1 MFTIA
6 VSPCSNPELGLEECF
21 RAYGA
26 LGYRRFEM
34 FTSWCKSAANVLDDP
49 RRYLDA
55 AARYGFAYCCVHLP
69 ALTEDLDASLPQAVQ
84 AARFGAATGCRCAI
98 VKAKTKPDFFAGTRA
113 LLDAIAELPLVPVVQ
128 NHKGTAITTLDDY
141 LEVLDGV
148 NDPRLMALLE
158 VGHFHS
164 VGVSWRRGYEALAGR
179 IRHVHV
185 KDQIGAQSVAFGAGE
200 IDLPGLL
207 ARLVADGYGGDVV
220 VEMETQDKENR
231 LRYLG
236 EALDYIRRLVRDLR
250 A

>member
-1 MFTIA
+1 MFHIA
-6 VSPCSNPELGLEECF
+6 VSPCSNPELSLEECF

-26 LGYRRFEM
+26 LGYRRFEL

-49 RRYLDA
+49 HPYLALA
-55 AARYGFAYCCVHLP
+55 AKHGFAYSCIHLP
-69 ALTEDLDASLPQAVQ
+69 ALTEDLDASLPKAIE
-84 AARFGAATGCRCAI
+84 AARFGAAIGCRCAI
-98 VKAKTKPDFFAGTRA
+98 VKAKTKADFFAGTRE
-113 LLDAIAELPLVPVVQ
+113 LLDAIADLPLIPVVQ

-148 NDPRLMALLE
+148 NDPRLMCLLE

-164 VGVSWRRGYEALAGR
+164 VGVAWRRGHEALKGR

-185 KDQIGAQSVAFGAGE
+185 KDQIGAQSVPFGMGE
-200 IDLPGLL
+200 IDLPGLF
-207 ARLVADGYGGDVV
+207 ARLVADGYEGDVV

-236 EALDYIRRLVRDLR
+236 EALEYIRRWQEG
-250 A
+250 ASQ

>member
-6 VSPCSNPELGLEECF
+6 VSPCSNPELSLEECF

-34 FTSWCKSAANVLDDP
+34 FTSWCKSAADVLDDP
-49 RRYLDA
+49 QPYLDL
-55 AARYGFAYCCVHLP
+55 AARHGFAYCCIHLP
-69 ALTEDLDASLPQAVQ
+69 ALTDDLDASLPQAVA
-84 AARFGAATGCRCAI
+84 AARFGAAIGCRCAI

-113 LLDAIAELPLVPVVQ
+113 LLDAMADLPVIPVVQ

-141 LEVLDGV
+141 LDVLDGV

-164 VGVSWRRGYEALAGR
+164 VGVAWRQGYEALKER
-179 IRHVHV
+179 ICHVHI
-185 KDQIGAQSVAFGAGE
+185 KDQVGPQSVAFGAGE
-200 IDLPGLL
+200 IGLPGLL
-207 ARLVADGYGGDVV
+207 ARLVADGYDGDVV

-236 EALDYIRRLVRDLR
+236 EALTYVKEHTPQ
-250 A
+250 